1 MDIVTNSEPMKD
13 IVVVTGA
20 SRGIGKATAILLAE
34 SGYHVIAIAR
44 SKRNLK
50 EIQNDNIEFHAVD
63 ITEEN
68 QVYDFC
74 QKLIGRNVVAL
85 INNAGGKV
93 GFSDNILYDDIEN
106 WSKSFDLNVTSV
118 ANITKQIVPIME
130 NNGGGNVVVVTAIQG
145 HFAYKGGSI
154 YNVAKHAEVA
164 LTEILRYQLG
174 DKNIRVTEVVPGRTK
189 NDSHKD
195 EAKNVLNPE
204 DVAESIRWSIMAP
217 KHVNIDKIYLSH
229 VNPIRK

>member
-1 MDIVTNSEPMKD
+1 MDMTTKNELVKD
-13 IVVVTGA
+13 IVVITGA
-20 SRGIGKATAILLAE
+20 SRGIGRATAILLAE

-44 SKRNLK
+44 NKKRLE
-50 EIQNDNIEFHAVD
+50 EIQSDNIEVYSVD
-63 ITEEN
+63 ITEQN

-93 GFSDNILYDDIEN
+93 GFSDNILEDDIEN
-106 WSKSFDLNVTSV
+106 WSKTFDLNVTAV
-118 ANITKQIVPIME
+118 ANITKQIVPIIE
-130 NNGGGNVVVVTAIQG
+130 NSGGGNVVVVTAIQG

-154 YNVAKHAEVA
+154 YNIAKHAEVA
-164 LTEILRYQLG
+164 LTEILRSQLG
-174 DKNIRVTEVVPGRTK
+174 NKNIRVTEIVPGRTE
-189 NDSHKD
+189 NSNHKD
-195 EAKNVLNPE
+195 KEKNTLNPE

-217 KHVNIDKIYLSH
+217 KHVNIEKIYLSH